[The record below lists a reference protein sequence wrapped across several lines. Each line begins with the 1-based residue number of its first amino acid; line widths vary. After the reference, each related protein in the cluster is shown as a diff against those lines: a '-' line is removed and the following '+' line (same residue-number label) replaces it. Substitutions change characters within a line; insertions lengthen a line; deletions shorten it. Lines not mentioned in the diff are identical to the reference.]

1 MRSGDFERLY
11 DDHAAALLKFVELRV
26 GNRAAAED
34 IVAEAF
40 ERVLL
45 ARRRFDPR
53 RGSAR
58 GWLYSIAVNCARDH
72 ARRQAAETRAL
83 ERVAAGQSRGP
94 EAEMPDVASRDL
106 VMRALAE
113 LSDEEREAVALRYGA
128 DLTLREIATAI
139 GKKPGT
145 VEARVYRALAKLQ
158 GLMEDAR

>member
-1 MRSGDFERLY
+1 MPSGDFERLY
-11 DDHAAALLKFVELRV
+11 DEHAAALLKFVELRV

-53 RGSAR
+53 RGTAR

-72 ARRQAAETRAL
+72 ARRQGAETRAL
-83 ERVAAGQSRGP
+83 ERVAAGQSREP
-94 EAEMPDVASRDL
+94 EAEMPDVGGRDL

-139 GKKPGT
+139 GKNQGT